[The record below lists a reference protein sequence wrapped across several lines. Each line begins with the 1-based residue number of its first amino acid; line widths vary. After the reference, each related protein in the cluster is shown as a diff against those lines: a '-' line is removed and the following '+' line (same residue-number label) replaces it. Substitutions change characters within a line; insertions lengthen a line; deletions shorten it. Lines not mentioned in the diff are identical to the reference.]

1 VPRQG
6 EKATNSSLHQ
16 DGEAGDGAAV
26 ARRRS
31 MEVKTAGKMRTV
43 V

>member
-16 DGEAGDGAAV
+16 DGEAGYGAAV